1 MSSTAHTSQST
12 WGHRFK
18 YVLTM
23 GSVLSLFGMMA
34 IAPQFTDSAPAQA
47 DALFQ
52 PGEMPTQEVIAAAAA
67 EAELYLEALE
77 VERLPEPE
85 PEPEPTPAPVERSA
99 PAQQQSVVAPPTY
112 SGGGSPEAW
121 MSAAGI
127 APENWGYVDYIATR
141 ESGWNPNATNPSSGA
156 CGLIQAYPCSKVPG
170 SGYNPVDNLS
180 WANGY
185 AVGRY
190 GSWASAY
197 AFWTANHW
205 W

>member
-1 MSSTAHTSQST
+1 
-12 WGHRFK
+12 
-18 YVLTM
+18 M

-34 IAPQFTDSAPAQA
+34 IAPQFSESAQA
-47 DALFQ
+47 QSDALFQ
-52 PGEMPTQEVIAAAAA
+52 PGKMPTQEVIAAAAA

-85 PEPEPTPAPVERSA
+85 PEPEPEPAPA
-99 PAQQQSVVAPPTY
+99 PTPVQPAAPQQQQPPSVVAPPTY

-170 SGYNPVDNLS
+170 SGYTPVDNLS